1 MAMNQSM
8 PLLVGLII
16 SSWTVAAATSFG
28 LIRSTDGGESWS
40 EVSRQFRNNRVNVLN
55 ISGERN
61 WAGSDHGLFFSVDN
75 GVTWTLTGRAELF
88 NTRVLCVLTG
98 VGWVLAGTEADG
110 IWRSI
115 DNGRVWARA
124 SEMKYVR
131 SLAWNQGMFWA
142 GCNDG
147 TVWVSENFGSNW
159 RKVSDGLPENGQ
171 IFELRPDSKGRLYAG
186 LYSKGVYKLHEG
198 TWRRLGN
205 EARPHAMFAADVLL
219 SGNNPGGIYRS
230 VDDGMT
236 WRHVTQGVDPD
247 APSWT
252 FLETSGVIFYG
263 TTGASGLYASRDR
276 GETWR
281 AVTPDFLHNRS
292 VVALAADGK
301 KLLAATVD
309 NPKRRVSARIFQG
322 EIFAPTDTK

>member
-1 MAMNQSM
+1 MNRLLPM
-8 PLLVGLII
+8 PLLLVVLIT
-16 SSWTVAAATSFG
+16 SWTVGAAPSFG
-28 LIRSTDGGESWS
+28 LIRSTDGGDTWS
-40 EVSRQFRNNRVNVLN
+40 EVSKQRFRTNRVNVLA
-55 ISGERN
+55 ISGERI
-61 WAGSDHGLFFSVDN
+61 WAGTDHGLFSSIDD
-75 GVTWTLTGRAELF
+75 GETWTLTGRAELA

-98 VGWVLAGTEADG
+98 MGWVLAGTQADG

-115 DNGRVWARA
+115 DNGRIWSRA

-147 TVWVSENFGSNW
+147 TVSVSENFGSNW

-171 IFELRPDSKGRLYAG
+171 IFQLRPNSKGQLYAA
-186 LYSKGVYKLHEG
+186 LYSKGLYKLQERV
-198 TWRRLGN
+198 WRRLG
-205 EARPHAMFAADVLL
+205 EETRPHALFVADDVLL
-219 SGNNPGGIYRS
+219 SGNNPGGIYRT

-236 WRHVTQGVDPD
+236 WRHITQGVDPN

-252 FLETSGVIFYG
+252 FFEANGVIFYG
-263 TTGASGLYASRDR
+263 TTGSSGLYASRDR

-281 AVTPDFLHNRS
+281 AVAPDFLRNRA

-301 KLLAATVD
+301 KLVAVTVN
-309 NPKRRVSARIFQG
+309 NPTRKVYNPVLEGRVLT
-322 EIFAPTDTK
+322 PN